1 MIRLGKGEGRRQ
13 VKPAMTPASS
23 ERDKTSAP
31 KKTLGR
37 LLAAIAMVCGMGIGA
52 DARAF
57 TPILFPSLYADGTP
71 VDTAEIGNRKPL
83 VLIHGMG
90 GSDTNWEAFLRFYWA
105 TAELRAS
112 VKPYSFKYDNS
123 VSGITA
129 DPAAPVNITQL
140 GAALRNAMQL
150 FYDRPTAGP
159 DYGFGNQPAIILG
172 HSMGG
177 LVARSMMQEYSFA
190 DGQRGGGKVLRLIT
204 LGTPHHG
211 SPLADAA
218 LDPANAAITAQV
230 TGAAPGFIRDL
241 MWDNYDGLYSTATGH
256 CNPWL
261 SQLNNYSPAPV
272 GQFGVCPAPVTN
284 ALTGYYDKIITYAS
298 GNILST
304 DGLVNSALLPS
315 YNYMRGSG
323 LNLAYD
329 NDGLVPLQ
337 SAAFDRAAIV
347 ATHTT
352 SCDHRGLV
360 TNPVSWFTSP
370 TLCDASG
377 CAQERLQYAV
387 CDVNGAPIFTYD
399 PGIYY
404 PYSNGSVFSGAGMD
418 IILAAINPPPLS
430 QALSAP
436 TGLAVIAIG
445 ATQADLSWN
454 NASGATVAD
463 AYWVYRD
470 GVLLA
475 TLGNVTSYSD
485 SGLTAS
491 TSHSYTVAAC
501 DAAGNC
507 SAQSAA
513 AWITTSALSVNDCLF
528 NWGEDNYSSILF
540 PSRPVSHTTSP
551 YYYRYYTATNSYLG
565 VSSEDS
571 HLYYMSISTGLV
583 DLGLAAIWS
592 AQAGCI

>member
-1 MIRLGKGEGRRQ
+1 MIRLGKGEGRHQ
-13 VKPAMTPASS
+13 VKPVMTPASS
-23 ERDKTSAP
+23 ERDKNSVP
-31 KKTLGR
+31 KKTLER
-37 LLAAIAMVCGMGIGA
+37 FFAAILIACGMGIGA

-71 VDTAEIGNRKPL
+71 VDTADIGNRKPL
-83 VLIHGMG
+83 VMIHGLG
-90 GSDTNWEAFLRFYWA
+90 GSDTNWDTFLRFYWA

-112 VKPYSFKYDNS
+112 VKPYSFKYASS
-123 VSGITA
+123 VSSIAA
-129 DPAAPVNITQL
+129 DPTAPANITQL
-140 GAALRNAMQL
+140 GAALRDAMQL
-150 FYDRPTAGP
+150 FYDRPTASP
-159 DYGFGNQPAIILG
+159 DFGFGNQPVIVLG

-177 LVARSMMQEYSFA
+177 LVARSMMQEHSFA
-190 DGQRGGGKVLRLIT
+190 DGQRGGEKVLRLIT

-218 LDPANAAITAQV
+218 FDPANAAIAAQA
-230 TGAAPGFIRDL
+230 TDEAPGFIRDL
-241 MWDNYDGLYSTATGH
+241 MWDNYDGLHPSATGH
-256 CNPWL
+256 CNAWL
-261 SQLNNYSPAPV
+261 SQLNNYSPAS
-272 GQFGVCPAPVTN
+272 GGKFGACPAPVTDI
-284 ALTGYYDKIITYAS
+284 LTGYYDKVITYAS
-298 GNILST
+298 DNILST
-304 DGLVNSALLPS
+304 GGLANPALLPS
-315 YNYMRGSG
+315 YNYMYGSG
-323 LNLAYD
+323 LNIAYG

-337 SAAFDRAAIV
+337 SAAFDRAAIA

-360 TNPVSWFTSP
+360 TNPLWLTTP
-370 TLCDASG
+370 TLCSASG
-377 CAQERLQYAV
+377 CVQESFQYAV
-387 CDVNGAPIFTYD
+387 CNVNGAPIFTYD
-399 PGIYY
+399 SGVYY
-404 PYSNGSVFSGAGMD
+404 PNSNGSVFSGAGMD

-430 QALSAP
+430 QALSVP
-436 TGLAVIAIG
+436 TGLTVIAIS
-445 ATQADLSWN
+445 ATQANLSWN

-475 TLGNVTSYSD
+475 TLGKVTSYSD

-501 DAAGNC
+501 DAAGSC

-565 VSSEDS
+565 VSSEDN
-571 HLYYMSISTGLV
+571 HLYYMGASTGLI